1 LRSVEFKKVG
11 MQNFCCY
18 TDLMEFEFKNDKIVM
33 ITGPNGS
40 GKTTIFDS
48 IPYTFYGIT
57 PKNLKGD
64 DVVNNVVGKDC
75 YTYVEFYIDDD
86 HYKCERYCKYTK
98 IGNTVILSLNGK
110 KIKKGHNEVVAE
122 IERILLP
129 QKLFSN
135 TILFGQKVKTFFTD
149 LPDSE
154 QKEIFRRVL
163 QLDDYQ
169 LYYEETNKRL
179 KGLEEDVTSLTNQK
193 NINEGLLAE
202 IKKQIEHIKIDR
214 INFYTRKKEELN
226 TLNKN
231 ISDFEDTLKQYNE
244 RYLKFGNELETE
256 KEKLLSKEMELR
268 NIFQNAQNKL
278 EAEILSIR
286 DRKRAKEA
294 ELISSA
300 TEARSKETQE
310 ANKLIDSLKDKLY
323 ERTNKLEDEVTA
335 IKMRLEKLDLMVKVN
350 TKRISNL
357 ESEKEP
363 LVSGVTDS
371 ICPLCKQSIQKHT
384 VEEIQFKISE
394 IDRNIELLKSEIEN
408 AKEEIRSS
416 MTKKEQL
423 TESINSIKKEIV
435 DEIRKV
441 ESSSAEKISSINE
454 RLKDKLKQLLDIEL
468 RMIEKVKA
476 DYNEESSSV
485 KKDLVELQPKI
496 EKINIK
502 ILEKQKYLEMINEV
516 KAKIKATLETIA
528 KKEVEEYDDTFL
540 NSQIEKEKE
549 VEKSIERCRVS
560 LSEIEDK
567 YDVLRFWKSG
577 FSMSGIP
584 SMLIDETIPFMN
596 KRIME
601 YLEAIGGRYI
611 VSFDTLG
618 ENKSGEIRD
627 KITIRVLDTVT
638 KANMRKQLSGGQ
650 TRIIDIATIL
660 TLSDLQNIVQDMK
673 MNIILL
679 DEIFD
684 SLDDKNISY
693 VSNLLRSLT
702 KGKSTNIISHRAID
716 LIDCD
721 EVLQLF

>member
-1 LRSVEFKKVG
+1 MRSVEFKKVG

>member
-1 LRSVEFKKVG
+1 
-11 MQNFCCY
+11 
-18 TDLMEFEFKNDKIVM
+18 MEFEFKNDKIVM